1 MSEEQEEFYKV
12 VLIGQSGVGKTC
24 IIDQYINGKFDI
36 NTMSTIS
43 SQYIRKTIE
52 FPDGKAVTFNI
63 FDTAGQEKYRALT
76 RIFYKDAKIVILVYD
91 ITNMESFKEMKEY
104 WYEEVKQN
112 GIENVLFA
120 IAANKSDLYELRQVD
135 DEEGEEYAQS
145 IGAIF
150 AATSAK
156 NDTGIT
162 SLFENIGQKLLSPD
176 FDPNEKNNKNDKSDK
191 NDKEQKKADSKPN
204 VKETK
209 EQAEKSGEK
218 KTEKK
223 EEKNGEK
230 KTGKAIEPTQSF
242 SMNRKTL
249 REGEIRQQE
258 RKKTCC

>member
-1 MSEEQEEFYKV
+1 MSEEQTDFYKV

-52 FPDGKAVTFNI
+52 FPDGKAVTYNI

-91 ITNMESFKEMKEY
+91 ITNMESFKELKEY

-112 GIENVLFA
+112 GVENVVFA

-135 DEEGEEYAQS
+135 DEDGEEFAKS
-145 IGAIF
+145 IGGIF

-162 SLFENIGQKLLSPD
+162 SLFENIGQKILNPD
-176 FDPNEKNNKNDKSDK
+176 FDPDEKNNKNDKSDK
-191 NDKEQKKADSKPN
+191 NDKEQKKTDGKQN

-209 EQAEKSGEK
+209 EQTGKRAEKK
-218 KTEKK
+218 V
-223 EEKNGEK
+223 EKNGEK
-230 KTGKAIEPTQSF
+230 NTGKVLEPTQSF

-249 REGEIRQQE
+249 KEGELRQQE
-258 RKKTCC
+258 RKKSCC